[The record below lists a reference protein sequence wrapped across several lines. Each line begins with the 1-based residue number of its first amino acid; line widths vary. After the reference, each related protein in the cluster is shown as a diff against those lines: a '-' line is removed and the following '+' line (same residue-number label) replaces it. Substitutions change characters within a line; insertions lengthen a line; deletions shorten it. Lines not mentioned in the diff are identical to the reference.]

1 MTLPNDISRC
11 AGYWSDGR
19 TCTEQEACRRY
30 LEREGGRVWLTP
42 PEWPCALQMP
52 AHRPE
57 CPQPGHGRKYMHGE
71 TLLCLECGGL
81 VPPGAAGEPPT
92 PDPQAEAKAAADPG
106 ADPALA
112 KKWDD
117 EEAAK
122 IEAKLK
128 GMLNDP

>member
-19 TCTEQEACRRY
+19 TCTEREACRRY
-30 LEREGGRVWLTP
+30 MEREGGRVWLMP

-52 AHRPE
+52 AA
-57 CPQPGHGRKYMHGE
+57 
-71 TLLCLECGGL
+71 T
-81 VPPGAAGEPPT
+81 AGEPPT
-92 PDPQAEAKAAADPG
+92 PDPQAEAKAAAEPN
-106 ADPALA
+106 ADPAIA